1 MPSRVLADL
10 GLDKDAS
17 ISVVYV
23 FSAPARSQ
31 CPQLWQ
37 LAKMSGISCQ
47 EEKRAAGELAEFM
60 RGLAFSAARQE
71 LKLNQSF
78 IAHIICATA
87 REVSADLIVVGTRG
101 RNGVT
106 KLMLGSV
113 AERGPAY
120 LPL

>member
-1 MPSRVLADL
+1 MAAASATSEDIAEYLA
-10 GLDKDAS
+10 G
-17 ISVVYV
+17 
-23 FSAPARSQ
+23 
-31 CPQLWQ
+31 
-37 LAKMSGISCQ
+37 

-71 LKLNQSF
+71 LKLNQSS

-113 AERGPAY
+113 AEEVLHISRYDVLAVP
-120 LPL
+120 PQPRS